1 MTIKSLP
8 IWVLFSALFLHSGDV
23 ARAIKAPAAYEDF
36 IAGHFAYANYP
47 ESETAAGEDPD
58 QDGLSNYEEFLFGT
72 NPTLPDSE
80 NAQLRMALD
89 QGNLTVTGY
98 GRFGRKYTLQSTE
111 NLATAW
117 SDVIQF
123 SGADREESH
132 GESKGSATK
141 KFFRVKVD
149 VIPPLYVNGNSASQ
163 NPDGLSWD
171 TAFPNLQEA
180 IDAAQMGQEIW
191 VAEGVYHPT
200 EIDPFSAAKNSAD
213 LRARTFYLKEGIAIV
228 GGFAGTENSI
238 SERPGNLKTV
248 LSGDFNQDDA
258 WTENGTLTEEEK
270 EKFFENA
277 YHVLAAFDLQ
287 IPVLLMSL
295 EITGGFAMEFAVVEG
310 NRTVVEG
317 AGGNYGAGLVM
328 VSSNIQIA
336 ECRFF
341 RNIAAQGGG
350 AIYASGLTIP
360 LGNQIVGGNFA
371 SINLLD
377 GFGNTEFE
385 QNHVAENSDT
395 GLFAGSGGAA
405 LITDNTLADFRGAI
419 FIDNSAPLGGAVS
432 IGGYAHLDA
441 YLNQVDLAL
450 EQPTAVFVNCGFW
463 GNKALTELSSDSNLI
478 SGNGGAICA
487 FYFANLEVV
496 SSYFGFNQALTNN
509 YFGSDGE
516 EGGVGGAIGIYIG
529 ATARIA
535 LTIFD
540 NNFADAGGGAIA
552 IGEYV
557 SSSTASLDIN
567 LSTFYG
573 NTSAGAPAI
582 GNEDAV
588 VSGKGNIFHA
598 NFDAE
603 DAAIDLVNYG
613 SNSTFNISQ
622 SLFSGNNTAA
632 GNVGIDNQSIDPSVA
647 LFTNPQIPEGEDGE
661 WNTDDDGFTIALDQ
675 RTNDRR
681 VVTRPLPNDFADF
694 DMDGDI
700 DEELPADSFGNS
712 FGEGPFFYGA
722 YPELEIPNEN

>member
-1 MTIKSLP
+1 MKFLSLP
-8 IWVLFSALFLHSGDV
+8 VLILFSFLFVFIAES
-23 ARAIKAPAAYEDF
+23 ARAIKAPAVYEDF
-36 IAGHFAYANYP
+36 IALHFAYSNFS
-47 ESETAAGEDPD
+47 ESETGPEEDPD
-58 QDGLSNYEEFLFGT
+58 RDGLSNHDEFLFGT
-72 NPTLPDSE
+72 DPTQSDRE
-80 NAQLRMALD
+80 NTHLRFALD
-89 QGNLTVTGY
+89 QGSLTVTGY
-98 GRFGRKYTLQSTE
+98 GRMGRKYTLQTTE
-111 NLATAW
+111 NLVTAW
-117 SDVIQF
+117 SDVSQF

-132 GESKGSATK
+132 GEAKGSATK

-180 IDAAQMGQEIW
+180 IDAAETGQEIW

-200 EIDPFSAAKNSAD
+200 EIDPFSAAEDSAD
-213 LRARTFYLKEGIAIV
+213 PRARTFFLKEGIAIV

-248 LSGDFNQDDA
+248 LSGDFNQDDV
-258 WTENGTLTEEEK
+258 WTENGMLTEEEK

-277 YHVLAAFDLQ
+277 YHVVAAFDLQ

-295 EITGGFAMEFAVVEG
+295 EITGGFAMEFAEVEG
-310 NRTVVEG
+310 NRIVVDG

-341 RNIAAQGGG
+341 RNIAAHGGG
-350 AIYASGLTIP
+350 AIYASGLTTPVGSQTI
-360 LGNQIVGGNFA
+360 GGNFA

-385 QNHVAENSDT
+385 QNHVAENSET
-395 GLFAGSGGAA
+395 GLFAGSGGAVSI
-405 LITDNTLADFRGAI
+405 LDNTLADFRGAI
-419 FIDNSAPLGGAVS
+419 FIDNSAPVGGAVS

-463 GNKALTELSSDSNLI
+463 GNKALTESDSDSNLV
-478 SGNGGAICA
+478 SGYGGAICA
-487 FYFANLEVV
+487 FYFANLEVA
-496 SSYFGFNQALTNN
+496 SCYFGFNQSLTNN
-509 YFGSDGE
+509 YFGSDGD
-516 EGGVGGAIGIYIG
+516 EGGWGGAIGIYAG

-535 LTIFD
+535 LTVFD
-540 NNFADAGGGAIA
+540 NNFADAGGGAID

-557 SSSTASLDIN
+557 SGSTASLDIN

-588 VSGKGNIFHA
+588 VVGKGNIFHA
-598 NFDAE
+598 NIDAD

-613 SNSTFNISQ
+613 SNSTFDISQ

-632 GNVGIDNQSIDPSVA
+632 GNVGTDNQSIDPSVA
-647 LFTNPQIPEGEDGE
+647 LFTNPQIPEGVDGE
-661 WNTDDDGFTIALDQ
+661 WNTDDDGFAIAFELRTI
-675 RTNDRR
+675 DRR
-681 VVTRPLPNDFADF
+681 IVTRPLPNDFADF
-694 DMDGDI
+694 DTDGDH
-700 DEELPADSFGNS
+700 DEELPTDSFGNS